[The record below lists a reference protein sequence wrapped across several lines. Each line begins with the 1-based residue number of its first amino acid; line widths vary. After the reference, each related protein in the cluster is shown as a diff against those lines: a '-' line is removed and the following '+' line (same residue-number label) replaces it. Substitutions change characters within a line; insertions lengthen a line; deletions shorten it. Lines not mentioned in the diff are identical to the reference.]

1 MVKQSTL
8 TEAYSQLGLEQGAP
22 LEQVRS
28 AYKQLALRLH
38 PDKNQGDE
46 TATTQFQRLGEAYGV
61 IQRHI
66 ETGGRSYTDD
76 DDDDYGYFY
85 FDSDS
90 DEYDYYCSDDDFGAE
105 RTAFFMYLLEEILMG
120 RSGRGYNR
128 NRSYREQ
135 GQPRPTE
142 TPQEREARMQRQH
155 EEQVRDEQRRA
166 EEEQRRAQQKADR
179 KAFEARMRETE
190 RKAAEQRKREKS
202 ASKKAEAEVR
212 RRKAAESLEA
222 QQRRA
227 QTLRS
232 AAFAAARA
240 GDAQQVKKAIW
251 EDSVDPA
258 GGEVK
263 LGCDSFIKVQ
273 PQDPTET
280 LLHIATQNGDVD
292 LVKWLDAHSA
302 DPEER
307 NSLGLS
313 AFHVALQHGQ
323 LSIMKHFLDA
333 YNPHDEDHNAIY
345 SLTSPNN
352 LLSMALESVEPQVVW
367 MILDRGLASPMEI
380 SDAWTRITSTVGM
393 EAFLAKMGN
402 DRGKY
407 AEIQNILMS
416 FGGFTPPPTPLVACQ
431 GSERSISPSLNTTS
445 HTSEKSVRRGSS
457 RGRGRGAHDRSSGR
471 AVDPQ
476 GQDGHHRP
484 SFPPSHGSAVPSE
497 RSQHNGRGKQRGRG
511 RPPGPRR
518 GRGRGN

>member
-8 TEAYSQLGLEQGAP
+8 SEAYAQLGLEQGAP

-38 PDKNQGDE
+38 PDKNQGNE
-46 TATTQFQRLGEAYGV
+46 AATAQFQRLGEAYSV

-66 ETGGRSYTDD
+66 ETGGHSYTDD
-76 DDDDYGYFY
+76 DDDDEYFY

-90 DEYDYYCSDDDFGAE
+90 DEYGYYCSDDDFDAG
-105 RTAFFMYLLEEILMG
+105 RTAFFVYLFEEILKG
-120 RSGRGYNR
+120 RSGPGYNR
-128 NRSYREQ
+128 HGSYRDQ
-135 GQPRPTE
+135 RQRRTPE
-142 TPQEREARMQRQH
+142 TPQEREARMQRQR
-155 EEQVRDEQRRA
+155 EEQLHAEQHRA
-166 EEEQRRAQQKADR
+166 KEEQRRAQQKADR
-179 KAFEARMRETE
+179 KAFEARMREKE
-190 RKAAEQRKREKS
+190 RKEAGERKRAKS
-202 ASKKAEAEVR
+202 ASKKAEVEAR

-222 QQRRA
+222 QHRHA

-263 LGCDSFIKVQ
+263 PGCESFVKAQ

-280 LLHIATQNGDVD
+280 LLHIATQNEDVD
-292 LVKWLDAHSA
+292 LVKWLEAHSA

-323 LSIMKHFLDA
+323 VPIMKHFLDT

-345 SLTSPNN
+345 SLTPPNN
-352 LLSMALESVEPQVVW
+352 LLSMALESVEPQAVW
-367 MILDRGLASPMEI
+367 MILDRGLATSLEI
-380 SDAWTRITSTVGM
+380 SEAWTRVTSTEGR
-393 EAFLAKMGN
+393 EALLAKTGSN
-402 DRGKY
+402 AGKF

-416 FGGFTPPPTPLVACQ
+416 FGGFTPPPTPPVACQ
-431 GSERSISPSLNTTS
+431 GSDRSTSPLSSTTAR
-445 HTSEKSVRRGSS
+445 TNKKPVQRGGS
-457 RGRGRGAHDRSSGR
+457 RGRGRGAHDRSRSR

-476 GQDGHHRP
+476 EQSSYHQP
-484 SFPPSHGSAVPSE
+484 SYPPPHGNAVPSE
-497 RSQHNGRGKQRGRG
+497 RSQHDSGRGKQRGRG
-511 RPPGPRR
+511 RGR
-518 GRGRGN
+518 GRGRSRGRAN